1 LSPPS
6 PGPVLRF
13 ASFELNLEV
22 GELRRHGYRI
32 KLQEKPFQILVALLE
47 RPGGLVTREELH
59 HRLWQDN
66 TFVDFDHNLNNAIN
80 KLRDALNDSAEKPR
94 FIETVPRRGY
104 RFTAEVAH
112 KADDLR
118 RSIWPNPVQ
127 GIRHAG
133 EPPNSLDVSESP
145 QSTLSLPHL
154 TAPSGLEARPRAGE
168 LYPKRWRALAA
179 AVASVLSLIFVLI
192 VFSLPS
198 KPVLSS
204 TDLVLISDALNST
217 GDAVFDDSLR
227 QAISVDLTQS
237 PYLNVLAETRINAL
251 LELMTKPANS
261 KLTPAVSRDL
271 CQRAGAKA
279 YITVSIADL
288 GGKYVI
294 GLNAINCQTGESLAR
309 EQAAAANK
317 GQILNALDRAAARFR
332 KKLGESLASVQ
343 RFGFPLEQATTS
355 SLEALKSYS
364 LGNNTRS
371 DAEAIPLF
379 KRALELDANF
389 ALAYDGLG
397 ISYSNINEPGLAA
410 ENVAKAYQLRDHASE
425 RERFR
430 ITADYHQVVT
440 GELEKANQT
449 CELWAQIYPRD
460 HYPRNLLGVNYEFL
474 GKYEKAVAETLEAI
488 RLNPDSSFL
497 YSNLME
503 DYAALGRI
511 EEAKAAYGQAFA
523 LKRDQVFLHA
533 DRYGIAF
540 LEGDTA
546 EMARQVS
553 WSIGRPG
560 AEDWL
565 LSNESD
571 TNASSGYLNKA
582 REFSQRAAD
591 SALHSNETEVA
602 ALWQMNAALREAEF
616 GNITRARKESI
627 AALRIASTRDVRI
640 LAALAFARSRDIAT
654 AEKMASDLANQF
666 PLNTVIN
673 SYWLPTI
680 RASIELNRG
689 HGAVAVD
696 ILRNATNYE
705 WGGPNPEIEAGRFLY
720 PIYVRGQSYLQLHKG
735 SDAESEFK
743 KMLDH
748 RGIIQNCPL
757 GTLAHLGLARAF
769 ALQGETAKAITQYQ
783 EFLNTWKNADSDI
796 PILRDAKA
804 EYAKIHQSAVAQ

>member
-1 LSPPS
+1 MRQ
-6 PGPVLRF
+6 G
-13 ASFELNLEV
+13 
-22 GELRRHGYRI
+22 
-32 KLQEKPFQILVALLE
+32 
-47 RPGGLVTREELH
+47 T
-59 HRLWQDN
+59 
-66 TFVDFDHNLNNAIN
+66 NA
-80 KLRDALNDSAEKPR
+80 
-94 FIETVPRRGY
+94 V
-104 RFTAEVAH
+104 
-112 KADDLR
+112 
-118 RSIWPNPVQ
+118 
-127 GIRHAG
+127 
-133 EPPNSLDVSESP
+133 
-145 QSTLSLPHL
+145 
-154 TAPSGLEARPRAGE
+154 
-168 LYPKRWRALAA
+168 
-179 AVASVLSLIFVLI
+179 
-192 VFSLPS
+192 
-198 KPVLSS
+198 
-204 TDLVLISDALNST
+204 
-217 GDAVFDDSLR
+217 
-227 QAISVDLTQS
+227 
-237 PYLNVLAETRINAL
+237 
-251 LELMTKPANS
+251 
-261 KLTPAVSRDL
+261 
-271 CQRAGAKA
+271 
-279 YITVSIADL
+279 
-288 GGKYVI
+288 
-294 GLNAINCQTGESLAR
+294 
-309 EQAAAANK
+309 
-317 GQILNALDRAAARFR
+317 
-332 KKLGESLASVQ
+332 
-343 RFGFPLEQATTS
+343 
-355 SLEALKSYS
+355 
-364 LGNNTRS
+364 
-371 DAEAIPLF
+371 
-379 KRALELDANF
+379 
-389 ALAYDGLG
+389 
-397 ISYSNINEPGLAA
+397 
-410 ENVAKAYQLRDHASE
+410 
-425 RERFR
+425 
-430 ITADYHQVVT
+430 
-440 GELEKANQT
+440 
-449 CELWAQIYPRD
+449 
-460 HYPRNLLGVNYEFL
+460 
-474 GKYEKAVAETLEAI
+474 
-488 RLNPDSSFL
+488 
-497 YSNLME
+497 
-503 DYAALGRI
+503 